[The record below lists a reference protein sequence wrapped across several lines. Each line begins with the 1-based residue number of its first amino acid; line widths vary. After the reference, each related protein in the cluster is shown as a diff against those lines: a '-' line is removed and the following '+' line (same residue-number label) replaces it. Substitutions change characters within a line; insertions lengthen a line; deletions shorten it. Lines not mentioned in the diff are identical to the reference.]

1 MKLFSHC
8 DWFNHIYFQ
17 QRDIILSLPL
27 YFIYVNLAHYLLL
40 NISSRWVFYFH
51 FLLLIL
57 ELLEMKQL
65 VHYLSV
71 SSRGSAYAITK
82 LRHLYMC
89 TRTLD

>member
-40 NISSRWVFYFH
+40 NISSRWVFYLH

-57 ELLEMKQL
+57 ELLKCNSWFIISL
-65 VHYLSV
+65 
-71 SSRGSAYAITK
+71 YAPEDQHMQS
-82 LRHLYMC
+82 LN
-89 TRTLD
+89 